1 LFMGA
6 LIQAF
11 QVSLLS
17 QFYLA
22 MIVVLGTSD
31 GLFNMVLNT
40 VALVFVLQ
48 LDRYIDFDLPDR
60 NFYRIMTGSELLQQ
74 RGRWEA
80 ARAIYSDAM
89 QVASSRPDRHLD
101 LYRFALHFC
110 RLAIALTIFLGAF
123 LMQISTT
130 TRGEFVKFIDNP
142 RPDDDIVNDNDV
154 NDSRK
159 FPNLDWF
166 WLLIAVPLLLDH
178 HLTDMLGSERSKRL
192 PFLPLVFAELVFL
205 FGATFS
211 LYAIAMYPLF
221 GTFAVFTK
229 VADGTF

>member
-1 LFMGA
+1 MGA

-60 NFYRIMTGSELLQQ
+60 NFYRIMTGSELLRE

-130 TRGEFVKFIDNP
+130 TRGEFVRSP
-142 RPDDDIVNDNDV
+142 RRADRVDG
-154 NDSRK
+154 SRNRRSPWILPQATPRSSRPP
-159 FPNLDWF
+159 PNVGQ
-166 WLLIAVPLLLDH
+166 IY
-178 HLTDMLGSERSKRL
+178 R
-192 PFLPLVFAELVFL
+192 
-205 FGATFS
+205 
-211 LYAIAMYPLF
+211 
-221 GTFAVFTK
+221 
-229 VADGTF
+229 